1 MARVMLHNLC
11 IDVNDPFLPCWCLHV
26 KNINLIREQVEKRE
40 YINLSDANHSEIANW
55 LWNN

>member
-11 IDVNDPFLPCWCLHV
+11 IDVNDLFLPCWCLHV